1 MGRIG
6 ESIVTE
12 RGNGQRNIDVC
23 QRRIG
28 KSGTVEP
35 GTVEDNVGANSL
47 FDDRSDHSTAVITC
61 GRHLQNLD
69 ESSGLNK
76 HLDQLRI
83 QTAQQRTDINLKS
96 DEWLDAQS
104 AYGLSYFKD
113 PWNWFDMFIVG
124 ISLFS
129 GLSFMSAFRAMRVL
143 RVLKSLKAL
152 RGTKLIGSVRHLQV
166 IIVAIVKS
174 IPSIMWT
181 GILLILI
188 YYIFALIGVNLFGE
202 AFPDWFGNIG
212 KAMYTLFQVMTLES
226 WSMGIS
232 RPVMEVF
239 PYAWAYFVPFVLL
252 SSFVV
257 MNVVVGIVVNA
268 ISEVTAENNAE
279 NAEELVASP
288 SALISLI
295 EQDAGVSPRWK
306 T

>member
-1 MGRIG
+1 MIKGLKKLVDSKAFQGIILFVILLNCVLMGVETIKG
-6 ESIVTE
+6 LSENALFVLAVI
-12 RGNGQRNIDVC
+12 NDVC
-23 QRRIG
+23 LWIFIAEIII
-28 KSGTVEP
+28 KF
-35 GTVEDNVGANSL
+35 L
-47 FDDRSDHSTAVITC
+47 
-61 GRHLQNLD
+61 
-69 ESSGLNK
+69 
-76 HLDQLRI
+76 
-83 QTAQQRTDINLKS
+83 
-96 DEWLDAQS
+96 

-232 RPVMEVF
+232 RPVMEVYSF
-239 PYAWAYFVPFVLL
+239 AWAYFVPFVLL
-252 SSFVV
+252 SSFIV

-268 ISEVTAENNAE
+268 ISEVTADNAKEEAKAKPVSNN
-279 NAEELVASP
+279 ELVDE
-288 SALISLI
+288 IHSLKDQLDRL
-295 EQDAGVSPRWK
+295 EKQLAKSGN
-306 T
+306 